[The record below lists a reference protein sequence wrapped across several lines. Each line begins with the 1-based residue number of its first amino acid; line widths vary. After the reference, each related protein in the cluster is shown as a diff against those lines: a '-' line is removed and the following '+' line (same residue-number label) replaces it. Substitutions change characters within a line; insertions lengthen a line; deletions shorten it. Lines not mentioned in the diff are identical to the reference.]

1 VKKFGARTGRA
12 LQAYRF
18 ALDPTPA
25 QDRDLRSHCGASRF
39 AFNWAVGRV
48 NATWAQRKAEESYGI
63 CEDERTPWRDWSLP
77 SLRRDWNHLKDG
89 VAPWWAENS
98 KEAYSTGLA
107 NAARAFDNYAASGN
121 GKRKGPKMGRPRRK
135 SKHRG
140 RLSCRFTTGAIRCEA
155 RHAVLPRLG
164 RIRLCENASALVSKV
179 ESGSARVLSAVIR
192 FERGRWFVSFSAETE
207 RAVRAPA
214 RPEAVAGA
222 DLGIKTL
229 AVLSDGRQIPNPG
242 HLGGA
247 LRKVRRLSR
256 TQSRRQGPFDPA
268 ARWRRTP
275 SNRWKR
281 ARADLGKAH
290 GRVADLRRDSTH
302 KLTTSL
308 AREYGTI
315 VIEDL
320 NVAGMLKNRRLG
332 RHIADASFGEIRRQL
347 TYKTAWNGGRLIVAD
362 RWFAS
367 SKTCSGCGAV
377 KAKLAL
383 SERTYGCTACGL
395 VLDRD
400 ENAAVNLARYGE
412 QVIAGSGPE
421 INGRGAG
428 RKTPSGVLVAVK
440 RQPGTAPA
448 GQTGT
453 VPPQEGTAA

>member
-1 VKKFGARTGRA
+1 VKKFEARAGTA

-25 QDRDLRSHCGASRF
+25 QDRNLRSHCGASRF
-39 AFNWAVGRV
+39 AFNWAVARI
-48 NATWAQRKAEESYGI
+48 NASWAQRKAEESYGI
-63 CEDERTPWRDWSLP
+63 PEDERTPWRNWSLP
-77 SLRRDWNHLKDG
+77 SLRKDWNQVKDD

-98 KEAYSTGLA
+98 KEAYGTGLA
-107 NAARAFDNYAASGN
+107 NAARAFGNYAASKN

-135 SKHRG
+135 SKR
-140 RLSCRFTTGAIRCEA
+140 RSSLSCRFTTGAIRCEA

-179 ESGSARVLSAVIR
+179 EAGSARILSAVIR

-207 RAVRAPA
+207 RAVCTPA
-214 RPEAVAGA
+214 RPEAVAGV

-229 AVLSDGRQIPNPG
+229 AVLSDGREIPNPG

-256 TQSRRQGPFDPA
+256 AAARRQGPCDPA
-268 ARWRRTP
+268 ARLRRTP

-281 ARADLGKAH
+281 ASADLGKAH

-315 VIEDL
+315 VVEDL
-320 NVAGMLKNRRLG
+320 NVAGMVRNSRLA
-332 RHIADASFGEIRRQL
+332 RHISDANFGEIRRQL
-347 TYKTAWNGGRLIVAD
+347 AYKTEWNGGRLIVAD

-383 SERTYGCTACGL
+383 SERTYACTGCGD

-400 ENAAVNLARYGE
+400 ENAAINLARYGE
-412 QVIAGSGPE
+412 RSSP
-421 INGRGAG
+421 
-428 RKTPSGVLVAVK
+428 GVA
-440 RQPGTAPA
+440 RRSTDAEP
-448 GQTGT
+448 T
-453 VPPQEGTAA
+453 VRHPHGCGWL